1 MSSWGIRASLRAR
14 DIIARNVGGP
24 GWGGFH
30 CHLLGGMMGLTAQ
43 VSDWGHLER
52 PIGRLVGPGEVDLLG
67 SPPGAL
73 VMGVGY
79 KSHATRSQV
88 RVEHLALGEFD
99 PYPGR
104 GPRCSG
110 T

>member
-1 MSSWGIRASLRAR
+1 M
-14 DIIARNVGGP
+14 
-24 GWGGFH
+24 GGFR
-30 CHLLGGMMGLTAQ
+30 CHLLWGMMGSTAQ
-43 VSDWGHLER
+43 VSGWGHHEDHD
-52 PIGRLVGPGEVDLLG
+52 GRLVGPGEVDLLG
-67 SPPGAL
+67 SSPGAVVL
-73 VMGVGY
+73 GACY
-79 KSHATRSQV
+79 ESRATQSQV